1 MTARADE
8 VNAYEVQNMDSSIK
22 AGISGFLLAIV
33 INVLS
38 PVYLDLIPSFL
49 AAIVAIYVFRLG
61 TLKDGLVAAFMTYI
75 FTDGILG
82 TITLAAL
89 YFTNEPYPSFDID
102 PWTMLSPAVS
112 AVTAVIAGYVGVRLA
127 KIGKPPP
134 ELQPLTSSESPPVK
148 V

>member
-1 MTARADE
+1 
-8 VNAYEVQNMDSSIK
+8 MDSSIK
-22 AGISGFLLAIV
+22 AGVSGFLLAIV

-75 FTDGILG
+75 FNDGILG
-82 TITLAAL
+82 TITLATL
-89 YFTNEPYPSFDID
+89 YFTNESYPSFNID
-102 PWTMLSPAVS
+102 VWTMLSPAVS
-112 AVTAVIAGYVGVRLA
+112 AVTAVIAAYVGVRVA
-127 KIGKPPP
+127 KIGKPPR
-134 ELQPLTSSESPPVK
+134 ELQPLTSSESPPLK